1 MAKREQKSEKQESSH
16 KDASGAPSPRLFLVD
31 GTGFA
36 FRSYYAIRS
45 GMSTSKG
52 QPTNAVYGFARIL
65 LKILR
70 EQQPTHIVMA
80 FDAGG
85 GTFRNEMYAEY
96 KATRQETPED
106 LRSQLPLMTALVE
119 AFDIPVLRV
128 PGVEADDVIGTLARR
143 AEDAG
148 MDAVIVSGDKDLLQL
163 VSERVCVYDPSKGDA
178 GIWYTPA
185 EVRERFGVEPE
196 RVIDVLA
203 LMGDASD
210 NVPGIRGIGEKTATK
225 LLETYGSLD
234 DLYRHVD
241 EVKGK
246 VHERLIDDKGMAYL
260 SRKLVTIATD
270 VPLDIDLESCRR
282 KELDRA
288 RLADVF
294 AQLEFTSLLQEFLP
308 DASGQE
314 NLRYTLVLTE
324 KQLADAIKEMR
335 AAGEFA
341 VDTETTSTDPMRA
354 TLVGVSMSCHPQV
367 AYYVPVGHD
376 PEAFA
381 IRGDEQQL
389 FAERVEPVPRSKAL
403 DMLRPL
409 LEDAAVGK
417 VGHNIKYDLIVLSRA
432 GIELRGIA
440 MDTMVASYLTDPSR
454 LRHNLNEVSVQY
466 LKRRMIPIADLIGKG
481 SKAVTFDRVPVDRAC
496 EYSCEDADVTGRLNG
511 VFQTLL
517 RERALEALF
526 RDVERP
532 LISVLARMEM
542 AGIAIDS
549 AVFDRLQRDLTARL
563 GALESAIFEEA
574 GEPFQINSPK
584 QLQAVLFDKL
594 GLAPKRRTKTGYSTD
609 VEVLEELAQE
619 HTLPQKILEY
629 RTVDK
634 LLSTYVEALPKLVHP
649 ETGRIHTS
657 FNQAVAATGR
667 LSSSDPNLQNIPVRT
682 DVGRAIREGFVPG
695 SRDLR
700 LISADYSQ
708 IELRILAH
716 LAGDENL
723 KAAFEKDADIHAD
736 TAARIFQVDPKKVT
750 AEMRRQAKAV
760 NFGVVYGISAF
771 GLARNV
777 GISNA
782 EAQRFIDHYFEQYP
796 RVRSWIEETLER
808 AREEGYVTTILN
820 RRRYMPELNS
830 SDNVTRKAAERAAIN
845 TPVQGSAADV
855 IKLAMIRVDEA
866 LRKTGARLLLQV
878 HDELVVESPA
888 KEAQHVAATMKKI
901 MEEAIDL
908 DVPLKV
914 DVGIGGNWAEI
925 H

>member
-1 MAKREQKSEKQESSH
+1 
-16 KDASGAPSPRLFLVD
+16 
-31 GTGFA
+31 
-36 FRSYYAIRS
+36 
-45 GMSTSKG
+45 
-52 QPTNAVYGFARIL
+52 
-65 LKILR
+65 
-70 EQQPTHIVMA
+70 MA

-888 KEAQHVAATMKKI
+888 KEAQGVAATMKKI

>member
-1 MAKREQKSEKQESSH
+1 MTKRKEKSETEGPLE
-16 KDASGAPSPRLFLVD
+16 DEASRGARPRLFLID

-36 FRSYYAIRS
+36 FRSFYAIRS
-45 GMSTSKG
+45 GLTNSKG
-52 QPTNAVYGFARIL
+52 QPTNAVYGFVRIL

-70 EQQPTHIVMA
+70 EQQPTHVVMT

-85 GTFRNEMYAEY
+85 ETFRDKMYAEY
-96 KATRQETPED
+96 KATRQETPAE
-106 LRSQLPLMTALVE
+106 LKSQLPLMDMLVE
-119 AFDIPVLRV
+119 AFDIPMLRV

-143 AEDAG
+143 AETEG
-148 MDAVIVSGDKDLLQL
+148 METVIVSGDKDLLQL
-163 VSERVCVYDPSKGDA
+163 VSDRISVYDPSKGDA
-178 GIWYTPA
+178 GIWYTPEA
-185 EVRERFGVEPE
+185 VRERFGVGPE
-196 RVIDVLA
+196 GVIDILA

-210 NVPGIRGIGEKTATK
+210 NVPGIKGIGEKTATK
-225 LLETYGSLD
+225 LLETYGTLD
-234 DLYRHVD
+234 ALYKHVD
-241 EVKGK
+241 EIKGR
-246 VHERLIDDKGMAYL
+246 VHDRLIEDKESAYL

-270 VPLDIDLESCRR
+270 VPVDIDLESCRR
-282 KELDRA
+282 KDLDRA
-288 RLADVF
+288 RLAEAF
-294 AQLEFTSLLQEFLP
+294 AQLEFSSLLHEFLP
-308 DASGQE
+308 DAGAKE

-324 KQLADAIKEMR
+324 KQLAASIDEMR
-335 AAGEFA
+335 KAGMFA

-354 TLVGVSMSCHPQV
+354 TLVGVSMSCRPEA

-381 IRGDEQQL
+381 IRKDKDQL
-389 FAERVEPVPRSKAL
+389 FAEHIESVPRRKAL

-409 LEDAAVGK
+409 LEDPDLRK

-432 GIELRGIA
+432 GIELRGIV

-454 LRHNLNEVSVQY
+454 LRHNLGEVSLQY

-496 EYSCEDADVTGRLNG
+496 EYSCEDADVTWRLNG

-517 RERALEALF
+517 KERALEALF
-526 RDVERP
+526 RDVELP
-532 LISVLARMEM
+532 LITVLARMEM
-542 AGIAIDS
+542 AGIAIDP
-549 AVFDRLQRDLTARL
+549 AVFARLQRDLTVRL

-574 GEPFQINSPK
+574 GESFQINSPK
-584 QLQAVLFDKL
+584 QLQAILFKKL
-594 GLAPKRRTKTGYSTD
+594 GLAPKRKTKTGFSTD

-619 HTLPQKILEY
+619 HPLPQKILEY
-629 RTVDK
+629 RTLDK
-634 LLSTYVEALPKLVHP
+634 LLNTYVEALPKLVHP
-649 ETGRIHTS
+649 DTGRIHTS

-682 DVGRAIREGFVPG
+682 EVGRAIRRGFVPG
-695 SRDLR
+695 GRDQR

-716 LAGDENL
+716 LAGDKNL
-723 KAAFEKDADIHAD
+723 KAAFQKDADIHAD
-736 TAARIFQVDPKKVT
+736 TAARIFGVPQKDVT
-750 AEMRRQAKAV
+750 PEMRRQAKAV
-760 NFGVVYGISAF
+760 NFGIVYGISAF
-771 GLARNV
+771 GLSRNV
-777 GISNA
+777 GISTT
-782 EAQRFIDHYFEQYP
+782 EAQQFIDNYFDQYP
-796 RVRSWIEETLER
+796 RVRVWIEETLER
-808 AREEGYVTTILN
+808 ARKDGYVTTVLN
-820 RRRYMPELNS
+820 RRRYIPELNS
-830 SDNVTRKAAERAAIN
+830 TDNVTRKAAERAAIN

-855 IKLAMIRVDEA
+855 IKLAMIRIDEA

-888 KEAQHVAATMKKI
+888 KEAQHLAAQMKKM
-901 MEEAIDL
+901 MEQAIDL

>member
-1 MAKREQKSEKQESSH
+1 
-16 KDASGAPSPRLFLVD
+16 
-31 GTGFA
+31 
-36 FRSYYAIRS
+36 
-45 GMSTSKG
+45 MSTSKG

-85 GTFRNEMYAEY
+85 GTFRDEMYAEY

-367 AYYVPVGHD
+367 AYYVPVGHV

-454 LRHNLNEVSVQY
+454 LRHNLNEVSLQY

>member
-1 MAKREQKSEKQESSH
+1 MAKREDKSEKQEPG
-16 KDASGAPSPRLFLVD
+16 KKEARPSLFLVD

-45 GMSTSKG
+45 GMTTSKG

-106 LRSQLPLMTALVE
+106 LRSQLPLMTTLVE

-148 MDAVIVSGDKDLLQL
+148 MEAVIVSGDKDLLQL
-163 VSERVCVYDPSKGDA
+163 VSDRVRVYDPSKGDA
-178 GIWYTPA
+178 GIWYTPN

-234 DLYRHVD
+234 DLYQHVD

-246 VHERLIDDKGMAYL
+246 VHERLIDDKEMAYL

-294 AQLEFTSLLQEFLP
+294 AQLEFTSLLHEFLP
-308 DASGQE
+308 DAGGQE

-324 KQLADAIKEMR
+324 KHLADAIKEMR

-389 FAERVEPVPRSKAL
+389 FAEHVEPVPRKKAL

-409 LEDAAVGK
+409 LEDASIGK

-454 LRHNLNEVSVQY
+454 LRHNLSEVSLQY

-481 SKAVTFDRVPVDRAC
+481 SKAVTFNRVPVDRAC
-496 EYSCEDADVTGRLNG
+496 EYSCEDADVTWRLNG

-517 RERALEALF
+517 EERALEALF

-549 AVFDRLQRDLTARL
+549 AVFARLQRDLTARL

-584 QLQAVLFDKL
+584 QLQGILFKKL
-594 GLAPKRRTKTGYSTD
+594 RLVPKRRTKTGYSTD

-716 LAGDENL
+716 LARDENL
-723 KAAFEKDADIHAD
+723 KAAFENDADIHAD

-771 GLARNV
+771 GLSKNV

-808 AREEGYVTTILN
+808 AREEGYVTTVLN